1 MTTGPAAVFDA
12 RVVAGHGRRF
22 VVETLQGERLTCLT
36 AGRSQQAICGD
47 RVRVE
52 ITPQGPVIQEVLTRN
67 SLFSKADA
75 RGRPQALAANLDQVL
90 VTLAVNPVGDTFL
103 LDKYLAAAR
112 GMDIDAGII
121 FNKIDL
127 PGDESRAATE
137 NLLEYLERLGYPV
150 FRVSAREGTG
160 VDMLQRN
167 LSGRDTMLVGQSG
180 VGKSSLLNLLVP
192 GAAQRIHSL
201 SEATDEGRHTT
212 TATTLHPLPGG
223 GALLDSPGVRDV
235 ALPLRSA
242 PGIAALFI
250 EFPVYAAACRFNDC
264 LHVQEPGCAVKEAV
278 EQSKIRA
285 DRYQHYLRLLQT
297 MQKIHDRQH
306 G

>member
-1 MTTGPAAVFDA
+1 MTTGPGAIFDA

-22 VVETLQGERLTCLT
+22 VVETPQGDRLTCLT

-47 RVRVE
+47 RARVE
-52 ITPQGPVIQEVLTRN
+52 ITLQGPVIQEVLTRK

-75 RGRPQALAANLDQVL
+75 RGRPQALAANLDRVL

-103 LDKYLAAAR
+103 LDKYLAAAK
-112 GMDIDAGII
+112 GMNIDAGII

-127 PGDESRAATE
+127 PGDGSRAATE
-137 NLLEYLERLGYPV
+137 GLLEYLERLGYPV
-150 FRVSAREGTG
+150 FRISAREGYG
-160 VDMLQRN
+160 VETLRRS
-167 LSGRDTMLVGQSG
+167 LSGRDSMLVGQSG

-235 ALPLRSA
+235 ALPLRPA
-242 PGIAALFI
+242 PQVAALFI
-250 EFPVYAAACRFNDC
+250 EFPAYAAECRFNDC
-264 LHVQEPGCAVKEAV
+264 LHVQEPGCAVKAAV
-278 EQSKIRA
+278 EQGKIRA
-285 DRYQHYLRLLQT
+285 DRYQHYRRLLQT
-297 MQKIHDRQH
+297 MQQIHDRQH